1 MNPNRTI
8 LTWHAGQWHDGNVPI
23 LGSADHG
30 TWLGTLVFDGAR
42 RFEGVTPDLDAHAER
57 IDRSARA
64 LGMTPSLPVTTIIEL
79 THEGLARIPSSE
91 AVYIRPMYWS
101 TGFGEGFISAD
112 PASTDF
118 CLCLEVIPMPDTAAA
133 ATLGITRFRRPT
145 LDVATVDAK
154 AACLYP
160 NNARMIREAISRGY
174 SNAIVT
180 DALGN
185 VAESATS
192 NLFMVRDGEV
202 FTPVPNGSF
211 LNGITRKR
219 CLALCRAAGIAVHET
234 TLTLADFQAADEVF
248 MSGNLT
254 KIMPVVRVEG
264 SDLQPGPITA
274 RLREHYWDWALSAS
288 DDLPLESSR

>member
-1 MNPNRTI
+1 MNPDRTI
-8 LTWHAGQWHDGNVPI
+8 LSWYDGRWQDGNVPI

-42 RFEGVTPDLDAHAER
+42 RFEGVTPDLDAHVAR
-57 IDRSARA
+57 VDRSARA
-64 LGMTPSLPVTTIIEL
+64 LGMTPSLPVATIIEL
-79 THEGLARIPSSE
+79 VHEGLRRIPQDE

-101 TGFGEGFISAD
+101 TDFGPGFISAAPD
-112 PASTDF
+112 STAF
-118 CLCLEVIPMPDTAAA
+118 CLCLESIPMPATTAT
-133 ATLGITRFRRPT
+133 ATLGTTRFRRPT

-160 NNARMIREAISRGY
+160 NNARMIREAISRGF

-180 DALGN
+180 DQLGN

-192 NLFMVRDGEV
+192 NLFLVRDGEV
-202 FTPVPNGSF
+202 FTPVPNGTF

-219 CLALCRAAGIAVHET
+219 CLSLCRANGIAVHET
-234 TLTLADFQAADEVF
+234 TLTLADFLRADEVF

-254 KIMPVVRVEG
+254 KIMPVVQVE
-264 SDLQPGPITA
+264 DTRLEAGPVTA
-274 RLREHYWDWALSAS
+274 RLREHYWDWALSARS
-288 DDLPLESSR
+288 DLPLEAGA